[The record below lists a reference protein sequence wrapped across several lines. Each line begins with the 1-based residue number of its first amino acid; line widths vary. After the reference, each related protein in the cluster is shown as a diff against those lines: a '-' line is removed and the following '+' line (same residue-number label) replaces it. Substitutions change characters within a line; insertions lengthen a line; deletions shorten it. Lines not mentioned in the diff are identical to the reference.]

1 EVQQLELFCKQFYE
15 CTDPLIRAKAEKILF
30 EFLEDPDALNKCQ
43 LLLDR
48 GDSAYAQLL
57 AATTLTKLVSRNVQ
71 GLSLQQRVDIRN
83 YILNYL
89 ATRSLQTFVTQ
100 ALIALLAKITKYGW
114 FDSYKDEMIFRQ
126 IDQDVKEFLKGSVE
140 HCMIGVK
147 ILSQLVSEMNQI
159 ADMDVNLSFTRH
171 RKIACSFRD
180 TQLFDIFL
188 LSCELLARARDNSTS
203 LNLIDETQ
211 QGLIMDLLQ
220 LAKNCL
226 SFDFIGTSADE
237 STDDMTTVQV
247 PTNWRSAL
255 LEQDSL
261 KLFFDLYQILPPR
274 ISSLALTCLVQ
285 ITSIRRS
292 IFSNNERIKFLN
304 CLVAGAVEILK
315 TSHGLSEPNNYHE
328 FCRLLARLKSNY
340 QLGELVVVDNYA
352 EAIQLIAKFT
362 VHSLQIWQF
371 SPNSVHYLLSLWQR
385 MVTSVPY
392 VKAQEPHYLNT
403 YTPEVV
409 KAYITSRLD
418 AVTAIVREN
427 LDDPLDDLGMVVQQL
442 EQLSTIER
450 CEYEKTCALL
460 FQLFD
465 QTAAKYQEILS
476 MPSPSSIELQIVN
489 NQLTWLVYI
498 LGSCIGGR
506 ICSTATEEHDSL
518 DGDLIIRVLQLMS
531 VTDSRLPQGG
541 FEKMEIAFM
550 NFLEMVRKIYINE
563 HTQKLKVYKRL
574 AEVLG
579 VGDESMMLLGMISRK
594 IITNLK
600 YWGNSELIIRKTLNL
615 LNDLTLTYSLIR
627 RLVKLDEIQFMLAN
641 HTSEYFSFLGAGNM
655 TNSRCRSIFY
665 TCLGRLL
672 ILDLNEDV
680 ASFETF
686 MLPLTNAFDSIGQV
700 MMNSI
705 DPGEQVKSALIGLAR
720 DIRGLAYS
728 FNQKAPYMMFFD
740 WIYPTYSPI
749 LIRAVEIWAHDPSV
763 TTPVL
768 KFFGELVQNRSQRLV
783 FDVSSPNGYLLFR
796 ETSKLICCYGNRV
809 LNIDVPKDQIY
820 QMRFKG
826 ISVCFLMLKAI
837 LCGNYVNLGV
847 FKLYG
852 DNAFD
857 SVMSITAKLILSI
870 PHKDLLEYPKLS
882 TSYYILLE
890 CLAQDHIKFLS
901 TLEPTVFLYILESIS
916 EGLNAL
922 DLMIISGCC
931 VTLDN
936 ILSYIFKQK
945 SIAFFKL
952 KTAQAFPTK
961 KMRQVLEPETNM
973 FLEVTERHPEIL
985 QRILSTLLNVVI
997 FEDCKNQWSM
1007 SRPLFVL
1014 ILLYED
1020 YFRQL
1025 RDNIIRSQPLDKQ
1038 QQMTR
1043 LFEILMEGVER
1054 NLLTKSRDRFT
1065 QNLSIFRREINDSMK
1080 TANLNMNDMI
1090 VS

>member
-1 EVQQLELFCKQFYE
+1 MQEVQQLELSCKQFYE
-15 CTDPLIRAKAEKILF
+15 CTDPLIRSKAEKILF

-48 GDSAYAQLL
+48 GESAYAQLL

-89 ATRSLQTFVTQ
+89 ATRSLQSFVTQ

-159 ADMDVNLSFTRH
+159 AEMDVNLSFTRH

-362 VHSLQIWQF
+362 VQSLQIWQF

-418 AVTAIVREN
+418 EVTAIVREN

-857 SVMSITAKLILSI
+857 SVMAITAKLILSI

-945 SIAFFKL
+945 
-952 KTAQAFPTK
+952 TQAFPTK

>member
-1 EVQQLELFCKQFYE
+1 
-15 CTDPLIRAKAEKILF
+15 
-30 EFLEDPDALNKCQ
+30 
-43 LLLDR
+43 
-48 GDSAYAQLL
+48 
-57 AATTLTKLVSRNVQ
+57 
-71 GLSLQQRVDIRN
+71 
-83 YILNYL
+83 
-89 ATRSLQTFVTQ
+89 
-100 ALIALLAKITKYGW
+100 
-114 FDSYKDEMIFRQ
+114 
-126 IDQDVKEFLKGSVE
+126 
-140 HCMIGVK
+140 
-147 ILSQLVSEMNQI
+147 
-159 ADMDVNLSFTRH
+159 
-171 RKIACSFRD
+171 
-180 TQLFDIFL
+180 
-188 LSCELLARARDNSTS
+188 
-203 LNLIDETQ
+203 
-211 QGLIMDLLQ
+211 MDLLQ
-220 LAKNCL
+220 LARNCL

-362 VHSLQIWQF
+362 VQSLQIWQF

-641 HTSEYFSFLGAGNM
+641 HT
-655 TNSRCRSIFY
+655 
-665 TCLGRLL
+665 
-672 ILDLNEDV
+672 
-680 ASFETF
+680 
-686 MLPLTNAFDSIGQV
+686 
-700 MMNSI
+700 
-705 DPGEQVKSALIGLAR
+705 
-720 DIRGLAYS
+720 
-728 FNQKAPYMMFFD
+728 
-740 WIYPTYSPI
+740 
-749 LIRAVEIWAHDPSV
+749 
-763 TTPVL
+763 
-768 KFFGELVQNRSQRLV
+768 
-783 FDVSSPNGYLLFR
+783 VSSSLLF
-796 ETSKLICCYGNRV
+796 T
-809 LNIDVPKDQIY
+809 
-820 QMRFKG
+820 
-826 ISVCFLMLKAI
+826 
-837 LCGNYVNLGV
+837 
-847 FKLYG
+847 
-852 DNAFD
+852 AF
-857 SVMSITAKLILSI
+857 IT
-870 PHKDLLEYPKLS
+870 D
-882 TSYYILLE
+882 
-890 CLAQDHIKFLS
+890 
-901 TLEPTVFLYILESIS
+901 
-916 EGLNAL
+916 
-922 DLMIISGCC
+922 
-931 VTLDN
+931 
-936 ILSYIFKQK
+936 
-945 SIAFFKL
+945 
-952 KTAQAFPTK
+952 
-961 KMRQVLEPETNM
+961 
-973 FLEVTERHPEIL
+973 
-985 QRILSTLLNVVI
+985 
-997 FEDCKNQWSM
+997 
-1007 SRPLFVL
+1007 
-1014 ILLYED
+1014 
-1020 YFRQL
+1020 
-1025 RDNIIRSQPLDKQ
+1025 
-1038 QQMTR
+1038 
-1043 LFEILMEGVER
+1043 
-1054 NLLTKSRDRFT
+1054 
-1065 QNLSIFRREINDSMK
+1065 IN
-1080 TANLNMNDMI
+1080 
-1090 VS
+1090 